1 MMHCD
6 AINIL
11 CARSSDNKTASCR
24 IARKD
29 SSSLSKISPFPRA
42 HKLAAYNIGLLRL
55 GGRHQKDVRTRSE
68 TENFHGHGSDLV
80 TRSMCI
86 RSSNRGKN
94 GTSGKEEQPRLCCE
108 SRIDCKK
115 ETGYRIKAIPAV
127 QAILNSLQ
135 AHNFYPEANL

>member
-1 MMHCD
+1 MRHDVTNENYSSFDVNGKQARRKYPTSIKINRFYTFMMHCD

-42 HKLAAYNIGLLRL
+42 HKLAAYNIGFLRL

-94 GTSGKEEQPRLCCE
+94 GTSGKEEQPR
-108 SRIDCKK
+108 
-115 ETGYRIKAIPAV
+115 AV
-127 QAILNSLQ
+127 L
-135 AHNFYPEANL
+135 